1 MVCVD
6 YTSEEKLL
14 HVSEYCHAHD
24 PAIVFIKAD
33 IRGLFCSVF
42 SDFGPKHVI
51 YDKTGEEPRQAII
64 TSISNVRTIA
74 RLCVSNGS
82 FSLNDCMLTRL
93 LLSRVYRATLL

>member
-1 MVCVD
+1 MSQVVVCVD

-64 TSISNVRTIA
+64 TSISNVRTMLA
-74 RLCVSNGS
+74 CVSPTAP
-82 FSLNDCMLTRL
+82 FR
-93 LLSRVYRATLL
+93 

>member
-1 MVCVD
+1 MCVD

-64 TSISNVRTIA
+64 TSISNVRTMLA
-74 RLCVSNGS
+74 CVNS
-82 FSLNDCMLTRL
+82 FSLNDCMLMRL
-93 LLSRVYRATLL
+93 LLTRRATLL